1 MFRILSLLSL
11 FAVVLGCTAQD
22 DLAAND
28 LKYLDGF
35 LKECKS
41 RQAMYVREIERRAN
55 GRYQAT
61 LVSIH
66 GDTVLI
72 GEYSDKTCQVPHGRF
87 AYFHENGQVESMGY
101 YNSSRKVGTW
111 KRFKKDGEAK
121 SFIRYPGNVPE
132 EIIRTNNIVV
142 KDMDPELE
150 DVEGLRQDSEPGS
163 LLGPEESTAPA
174 AEQKRYPVLKEGVEL
189 EMRTTSP
196 VPAATNNTVERSP
209 SSNGGKQMMKGMEE
223 NDRIVG
229 PGTGTSMIRGVPV
242 VW

>member
-1 MFRILSLLSL
+1 MFRTLSLLSL
-11 FAVVLGCTAQD
+11 FAVVLGCAAQD

-41 RQAMYVREIERRAN
+41 RQAMYIREIERRDN

-61 LVSIH
+61 LISVH

-121 SFIRYPGNVPE
+121 SFIRYPGKVPE
-132 EIIRTNNIVV
+132 EIIRTNNVVV

-150 DVEGLRQDSEPGS
+150 DVEGLPQDSEPGS
-163 LLGPEESTAPA
+163 LLGPEESAAPA
-174 AEQKRYPVLKEGVEL
+174 TEQKRYPVLKEGVEL
-189 EMRTTSP
+189 EMRTTGT
-196 VPAATNNTVERSP
+196 VPTASNVLGDRPKP
-209 SSNGGKQMMKGMEE
+209 SIGSKQIMKPIPEE
-223 NDRIVG
+223 DRIVG
-229 PGTGTSMIRGVPV
+229 PGTGISMVRGVPV
-242 VW
+242 IW